1 MKISMHL
8 IKLGTM
14 ALIVLTAVLAL
25 PRGTAHAAGEE
36 IILSGNR
43 ETPLVVAEGQR
54 VTLDLGPWNMTVQSR
69 ATNAITVQEGG
80 ELVIKGTTGQ
90 ITAIGTGNRALVNYG
105 TVTIQGGNFSRKTA
119 K

>member
-69 ATNAITVQEGG
+69 E
-80 ELVIKGTTGQ
+80 
-90 ITAIGTGNRALVNYG
+90 IGRASCRERV
-105 TVTIQGGNFSRKTA
+105 
-119 K
+119 